1 MRIVKTVAAV
11 SLAAML
17 SVSPFLSFTGVNSS
31 VASAQQVSN
40 FQSDD
45 FYAPTPIIQGKVTPK
60 APGNPVANV
69 NLSEVTK
76 NDDFVVLGPDIYY
89 QFTGLGSNNSI
100 TSKGSVKTTKMT
112 DIYITLTQ
120 WSPSSPYY
128 PKVEYSLKNKN
139 TGNETNRIPVN
150 KEYTNENYTIGWT
163 RVLPGDY
170 EIVIYNVGNHELAG
184 NGFANA
190 YYNYD

>member
-1 MRIVKTVAAV
+1 MRFVKTIAAV
-11 SLAAML
+11 ALATTL
-17 SVSPFLSFTGVNSS
+17 SVSPLLTVPSS
-31 VASAQQVSN
+31 VASAQQVFN

-60 APGNPVANV
+60 APGNPVTNV

-76 NDDFVVLGPDIYY
+76 NDDFVVLSDIYY
-89 QFTGLGSNNSI
+89 QFTGLGSNSSI
-100 TSKGSVKTTKMT
+100 SSKQSVKTTKKS

-120 WSPSSPYY
+120 WSPSSIYH
-128 PKVEYSLKNKN
+128 PKVEYALRNKD
-139 TGNETNRIPVN
+139 TGNETDRVPVN
-150 KEYTNENYTIGWT
+150 GAYTSENYTIGWT
-163 RVLPGDY
+163 KVLPGDY

-190 YYNYD
+190 YYNYN

>member
-1 MRIVKTVAAV
+1 MSIVKTVAAV
-11 SLAAML
+11 ALAATL

-31 VASAQQVSN
+31 IASAQQVSN
-40 FQSDD
+40 FHSDD
-45 FYAPTPIIQGKVTPK
+45 FYAPTPIIPGKVTPK
-60 APGNPVANV
+60 APGNPVVNI

-76 NDDFVVLGPDIYY
+76 NDDFVVLSDVYY
-89 QFTGLGSNNSI
+89 QFTGLGADNSI
-100 TSKGSVKTTKMT
+100 SSKGSVKTTKKS

-120 WSPSSPYY
+120 WSPSSI
-128 PKVEYSLKNKN
+128 YSPQVKYTLRNKDS
-139 TGNETNRIPVN
+139 GKETDPVPVN
-150 KEYTNENYTIGWT
+150 GSYTNENKTIGWT

-170 EIVIYNVGNHELAG
+170 QIVIYNVGKHELAG